1 MRAFLARP
9 GWRWLRRCLEAGV
22 DLLFPPACAGCG
34 RPGSEWCPEC
44 DARLAR
50 LRGRLCPQC
59 GDPLP
64 GHHTC
69 PRCRGSDLPLIARSY
84 AWYREPLVRAVL
96 QLKYRPD
103 RKLARRMGGWLE
115 EICRRE
121 RWQPDVV
128 IPVALSPQRQ
138 RQRGYNQAELVA
150 SALAGLLAVPLAVEG
165 LVRTRETR
173 SQVGLDASQR
183 ADNVRGAFRASPA
196 WVEGRAVLLVDD
208 LFTTGATLAA
218 CAEAL
223 RAAGAVQVFAATVA
237 RA

>member
-1 MRAFLARP
+1 MA
-9 GWRWLRRCLEAGV
+9 
-22 DLLFPPACAGCG
+22 
-34 RPGSEWCPEC
+34 
-44 DARLAR
+44 
-50 LRGRLCPQC
+50 
-59 GDPLP
+59 
-64 GHHTC
+64 
-69 PRCRGSDLPLIARSY
+69 
-84 AWYREPLVRAVL
+84 
-96 QLKYRPD
+96 
-103 RKLARRMGGWLE
+103 GWLE

-128 IPVALSPQRQ
+128 IPVALFRQRQ

-150 SALAGLLAVPLAVEG
+150 SALAEFLAVPLAAEG

-223 RAAGAVQVFAATVA
+223 RGAGAVQVFAATVA